1 MDVEVHRRGDVGVPK
16 NDADGLDRVL
26 ALAAA
31 RGEAMPHPV
40 ELQLGCAEFL
50 QRLFIVVFICPWFYG

>member
-26 ALAAA
+26 ALDAAG
-31 RGEAMPHPV
+31 GEALPKPV
-40 ELQLGCAEFL
+40 ELEIGDAQFL
-50 QRLFIVVFICPWFYG
+50 EDALVIAR